1 MTTAAA
7 AASLAFTAGCVA
19 CLAYLHVAPTGYSPV
34 RNAVSEYGIGAYAAW
49 YRAQVRCA
57 AVAAVLLAVGLRHP
71 ARVVVLLCV
80 LAGAR
85 LGISLFPVTHPLHV
99 AFAAAAFV
107 SASWAAIALKRW
119 EHGLPALGWAMAAC
133 AVGTSVALH
142 SSLRPWLGLI
152 ERGFYAAMLTWLV
165 LVNVRLL

>member
-1 MTTAAA
+1 VTTAAA
-7 AASLAFTAGCVA
+7 AASLAFTAGCIG
-19 CLAYLHVAPTGYSPV
+19 CLVYLHLAPTGYSPV
-34 RNAVSEYGIGAYAAW
+34 RNAVSEYGIGAYGAW

-57 AVAAVLLAVGLRHP
+57 GVAAILLAVALRHHT
-71 ARVVVLLCV
+71 RVVVLLLV
-80 LAGAR
+80 LAAAR
-85 LGISLFPVTHPLHV
+85 IAISLFPVTHRSHVLFALV
-99 AFAAAAFV
+99 AFT
-107 SASWAAIALKRW
+107 SASWAAIALKRY